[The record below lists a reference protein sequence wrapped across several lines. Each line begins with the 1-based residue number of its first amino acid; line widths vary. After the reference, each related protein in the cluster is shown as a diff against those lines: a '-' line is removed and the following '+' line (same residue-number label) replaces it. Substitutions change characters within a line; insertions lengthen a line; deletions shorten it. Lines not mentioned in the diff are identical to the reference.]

1 VLLVST
7 TGSLKLGAGHPV
19 RQRVDLAFEHAS
31 PAGHCLER
39 LADLDAVTIDVAGA
53 REWAIDRG
61 QSSAVTFTRRHLSSS

>member
-19 RQRVDLAFEHAS
+19 RQRVDLAFEH
-31 PAGHCLER
+31 AGHCLER

-61 QSSAVTFTRRHLSSS
+61 QPSAVTFTRRHLSSS